1 MKRIT
6 LVFFLAVALAELLA
20 VILSWAPLNFIVKP
34 LIVISLAAYYLTNT
48 THRRSLFL
56 IAMAFCWLGDV
67 LLMFQDDQPIFFMA
81 GLGAFL
87 LGHVLY
93 IMSYQRLRLG
103 TGSSALL
110 GPQKIRFSLP
120 IILAGT
126 GLVVVLYPK
135 LDDLTVPVMVYALVI
150 TVMALQAL
158 FRFGYTNKKSFTLI
172 FIGALF
178 FMISDSLLAI
188 NKFLTPVPLASL
200 GIMFTYMLAQY
211 LIVEG
216 VLAHDNK

>member
-1 MKRIT
+1 
-6 LVFFLAVALAELLA
+6 
-20 VILSWAPLNFIVKP
+20 
-34 LIVISLAAYYLTNT
+34 
-48 THRRSLFL
+48 
-56 IAMAFCWLGDV
+56 
-67 LLMFQDDQPIFFMA
+67 
-81 GLGAFL
+81 
-87 LGHVLY
+87 
-93 IMSYQRLRLG
+93 
-103 TGSSALL
+103 
-110 GPQKIRFSLP
+110 
-120 IILAGT
+120 
-126 GLVVVLYPK
+126 
-135 LDDLTVPVMVYALVI
+135 
-150 TVMALQAL
+150 MALQAL

>member
-6 LVFFLAVALAELLA
+6 LVFFLAVALTELLA
-20 VILSWAPLNFIVKP
+20 VSFSWATLNFIAKP
-34 LIVISLAAYYLTNT
+34 LIVISLAAYYLANT

-67 LLMFQDDQPIFFMA
+67 LLMFQDDRPIFFMA

-87 LGHVLY
+87 TGHILY
-93 IMSYQRLRLG
+93 ILSYQRLRSG

-110 GPQKIRFSLP
+110 GPQKIRFALP

-135 LDDLTVPVMVYALVI
+135 LGDLTVPVMVYALVI
-150 TVMALQAL
+150 TVMALQA
-158 FRFGYTNKKSFTLI
+158 
-172 FIGALF
+172 AL
-178 FMISDSLLAI
+178 
-188 NKFLTPVPLASL
+188 
-200 GIMFTYMLAQY
+200 
-211 LIVEG
+211 
-216 VLAHDNK
+216 